1 MSIKMDGKLVAHQIK
16 STVKEYIE
24 RNNAHLN
31 LTIVQVGNNPASNTY
46 IKNKVKACEEVGIE
60 STVLKYE
67 NHDEYDRCV
76 EIPDTLKHITG
87 TGAML
92 QLPLPTGWDENYFV
106 NLIPSRQDADCL
118 TEASLGKFYSSNNP
132 YIAPCT
138 AQGILD
144 LLDFYNIDIEGKRAL
159 VIGRSNIVGRSI
171 AHLLETRNATV
182 TLAHSKTRRSDL
194 LRLFAISDIV
204 IVAVGKP
211 NFITEEDAYQYNKDY
226 RHDFYSYFN
235 TKQNRVII
243 DVGINHDE
251 DGKLCGDLSEEF
263 KSKYSEYYSPVPG
276 GVGPLTVANLLY
288 NTVKL
293 HHHEHKDDTRYS

>member
-1 MSIKMDGKLVAHQIK
+1 MSVKMDGKLVAHQIK

-31 LTIVQVGNNPASNTY
+31 LTIVQVGDNPASNTY
-46 IKNKVKACEEVGIE
+46 IRNKVKACEEVGIE
-60 STVLKYE
+60 STVLKYD
-67 NHDEYDRCV
+67 NLDEYDRCID
-76 EIPDTLKHITG
+76 IPDTLKHITG

-92 QLPLPTGWDENYFV
+92 QLPLPRGWDENYFV

-118 TEASLGKFYSSNNP
+118 TEAGLGKFYSSNNP

-138 AQGILD
+138 AQGIID
-144 LLDFYNIDIEGKRAL
+144 LLDFYNIDIDGKRAL
-159 VIGRSNIVGRSI
+159 VIGRSNIVGRPI

-182 TLAHSKTRRSDL
+182 TIAHSHTRRSEL
-194 LRLFAISDIV
+194 LHLFAMSDIV

-211 NFITEEDAYQYNKDY
+211 EFITEDDAWQHYKDY
-226 RHDFYSYFN
+226 RHEFYSSFDII
-235 TKQNRVII
+235 KNRVII
-243 DVGINHDE
+243 DVGINRDE

-263 KSKYSEYYSPVPG
+263 KANYSEYYSPVPG

-293 HHHEHKDDTRYS
+293 HHQEHKNDTKL

>member
-67 NHDEYDRCV
+67 NPDEYDRCV
-76 EIPDTLKHITG
+76 DIPDTLKHITG

-92 QLPLPTGWDENYFV
+92 QLPLPLGWDETYFV
-106 NLIPSRQDADCL
+106 NLIPARQDADCL
-118 TEASLGKFYSSNNP
+118 TEANLGKFYSSNNP

-138 AQGILD
+138 AQGIID

-159 VIGRSNIVGRSI
+159 VIGRSNIVGRPI

-182 TLAHSKTRRSDL
+182 TLAHSKTSRGDL

-211 NFITEEDAYQYNKDY
+211 NFITEKDARQYNKDY
-226 RHDFYSYFN
+226 KYDFYSYFN
-235 TKQNRVII
+235 TKQHRVII
-243 DVGINHDE
+243 DVGINRDE
-251 DGKLCGDLSEEF
+251 EGKLCGDLSEEF
-263 KSKYSEYYSPVPG
+263 KAKYSEYYSPVPG

-293 HHHEHKDDTRYS
+293 HAEVHKDDKKK

>member
-1 MSIKMDGKLVAHQIK
+1 MSVKMDGKLVAHQIK

-46 IKNKVKACEEVGIE
+46 IRNKVKACEEVGIE

-67 NHDEYDRCV
+67 NPDEYDRCV
-76 EIPDTLKHITG
+76 DIPDTLKHITG

-92 QLPLPTGWDENYFV
+92 QLPLPKGWDENYFV

-159 VIGRSNIVGRSI
+159 VIGRSNIVGRPI

-182 TLAHSKTRRSDL
+182 TLAHSKTRRNDL

-211 NFITEEDAYQYNKDY
+211 KFITEEDAWQYNKDY
-226 RHDFYSYFN
+226 RYDFYSHFN
-235 TKQNRVII
+235 TKQHRVII
-243 DVGINHDE
+243 DVGINRDE
-251 DGKLCGDLSEEF
+251 EGKLCGDLPEDF
-263 KSKYSEYYSPVPG
+263 KAKYSEYYSPVPG

-293 HHHEHKDDTRYS
+293 HHQEHRDDTKL

>member
-1 MSIKMDGKLVAHQIK
+1 MSKILDGRVVARQIK

-24 RNNAHLN
+24 RNNAHID
-31 LTIVQVGNNPASNTY
+31 LTIVQVGDNPASNTH
-46 IKNKVKACEEVGIE
+46 IKNKVKACEEVGIQ
-60 STVLKYE
+60 STVLKFD
-67 NHDEYDRCV
+67 NLDEYDRCV
-76 EIPDTLKHITG
+76 DIPDTLTHVTG
-87 TGAML
+87 AGAML
-92 QLPLPTGWDENYFV
+92 QLPLPEGWDENYFV

-118 TEASLGKFYSSNNP
+118 TNVSLGKFYSSNDP

-138 AQGILD
+138 AQGIID
-144 LLDFYNIDIEGKRAL
+144 LLDCYNIDIEGKRAL
-159 VIGRSNIVGRSI
+159 VIGRSNIVGRPI

-182 TLAHSKTRRSDL
+182 TLAHSKTRKSDL

-204 IVAVGKP
+204 IIAVGKP

-226 RHDFYSYFN
+226 RHDFYSYFE
-235 TKQNRVII
+235 TKRNRVII
-243 DVGINHDE
+243 DVGINKDE
-251 DGKLCGDLSEEF
+251 NGKLCGDLSEEF

-293 HHHEHKDDTRYS
+293 HYQEKKNDARL

>member
-1 MSIKMDGKLVAHQIK
+1 MSVKMNGKLVAQQIK
-16 STVKEYIE
+16 ATVKEYIE

-31 LTIVQVGNNPASNTY
+31 LTIVQVGDNTASNTY
-46 IKNKVKACEEVGIE
+46 VKNKVKACKEVGIQ

-67 NHDEYDRCV
+67 NSDEYDRCV
-76 EIPDTLKHITG
+76 DVPDTLKHVTG

-92 QLPLPTGWDENYFV
+92 QLPLPQGWDENYFV
-106 NLIPSRQDADCL
+106 NLIPTQQDADCL
-118 TEASLGKFYSSNNP
+118 TEANLGKFYSSNNP

-138 AQGILD
+138 AQGIID

-159 VIGRSNIVGRSI
+159 VIGRSNIVGRPI

-182 TLAHSKTRRSDL
+182 TLAHSKTRRNDL

-211 NFITEEDAYQYNKDY
+211 KFITEEDVWQYSKDHRY
-226 RHDFYSYFN
+226 NFYSYFN
-235 TKQNRVII
+235 TKQHRVII
-243 DVGINHDE
+243 DVGINRDE
-251 DGKLCGDLSEEF
+251 EGKLCGDLSEDF
-263 KSKYSEYYSPVPG
+263 KAKYSEYYSPVPG

-293 HHHEHKDDTRYS
+293 HHQEHRDDTKL

>member
-1 MSIKMDGKLVAHQIK
+1 MSVKMDGKLVAHQIK

-46 IKNKVKACEEVGIE
+46 IRNKVKACEEVGIE

-67 NHDEYDRCV
+67 NPDEYDRCV

-92 QLPLPTGWDENYFV
+92 QLPLPKGWDENYFV

-138 AQGILD
+138 AQGIID
-144 LLDFYNIDIEGKRAL
+144 LLDFYNIEIEGKRAL
-159 VIGRSNIVGRSI
+159 VIGRSNIVGRPI

-235 TKQNRVII
+235 TKQTRVII

-251 DGKLCGDLSEEF
+251 NGKLCGDLSEEF

-293 HHHEHKDDTRYS
+293 HHQEHKDDTKL